1 MWDCLGTNLPILPF
15 HMLCPPGLTF
25 GKWSASLQQER
36 KGQAPG
42 KPKKFNHFILRAE
55 ESSRQRQKSSVQQQQ
70 TNFCYWWEHQ
80 GQVETIPQEIMSSSN
95 YKRQRERKATLL
107 HIVYLLSCL
116 SWYLLDIYG
125 SSDKLHPVH
134 SILQWPFCRYRR
146 KRREYAYSSSWP
158 FFSFYFVIFFV
169 LYSWVIYSSKREK
182 IYLLV
187 Y

>member
-1 MWDCLGTNLPILPF
+1 MFFLIIMSVFLKKQTKEIKAEIRWLCQHLWGICCVPCSTRKPLKRMWDCLGTNLPILPF

-116 SWYLLDIYG
+116 S
-125 SSDKLHPVH
+125 
-134 SILQWPFCRYRR
+134 
-146 KRREYAYSSSWP
+146 
-158 FFSFYFVIFFV
+158 
-169 LYSWVIYSSKREK
+169 
-182 IYLLV
+182 
-187 Y
+187 